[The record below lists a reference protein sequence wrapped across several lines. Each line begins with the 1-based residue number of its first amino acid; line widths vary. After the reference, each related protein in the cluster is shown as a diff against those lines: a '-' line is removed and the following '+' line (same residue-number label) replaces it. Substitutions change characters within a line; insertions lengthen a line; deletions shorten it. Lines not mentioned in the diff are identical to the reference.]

1 MARAAVKAKQ
11 QAAAKA
17 QPAKKRARGRRR
29 HAGGGNPNQQLF
41 FVKLRRGQ
49 RWVYALLA
57 LVFALT
63 FAFVGVGSG
72 SGNGLSQL
80 WTGLF
85 GGGGGS
91 SVSKAQDEIK
101 SNPAKGYRDLA
112 SAYESNGDNVQAIDA
127 LNRYLTLRKTN
138 ADAWTEL
145 GALQQSQGNKYATLY
160 SNAQQAAQSADPST
174 PFQPGG
180 SLAPQVGTN
189 AAYATASQAASTKAS
204 TYYQQATGAF
214 ALALKAYQRAST
226 IHPND
231 PTALEEV
238 AQAAESSGNLPVAVK
253 ALQKFVKKF
262 PHSPVLSQIK
272 QQLKQL
278 QKSQPT
284 VSSGNH

>member
-1 MARAAVKAKQ
+1 MARAAVRAKQ
-11 QAAAKA
+11 QARAKA

-112 SAYESNGDNVQAIDA
+112 SAYESNGDNVRAIDA
-127 LNRYLTLRKTN
+127 LNRYLSLRKTN

-145 GALQQSQGNKYATLY
+145 GALQQAQGNRYATLY

-180 SLAPQVGTN
+180 SIGPQVGTN
-189 AAYATASQAASTKAS
+189 AAYATASQAATTKAS
-204 TYYQQATGAF
+204 TYYQQAIGAF
-214 ALALKAYQRAST
+214 GLALKAYQRAST

-238 AQAAESSGNLPVAVK
+238 AQVAESSGNLPVAVK

-278 QKSQPT
+278 QKNQPT

>member
-1 MARAAVKAKQ
+1 MKAKQ

-41 FVKLRRGQ
+41 FVRLRRQQ
-49 RWVYALLA
+49 RWIYALLA

-85 GGGGGS
+85 GGGGGT

-112 SAYESNGDNVQAIDA
+112 SAYESNGDNVQAIAA
-127 LNRYLTLRKTN
+127 LNKLVALKKTN

-145 GALQQSQGNKYATLY
+145 GALESSEGSKYATLY
-160 SNAQQAAQSADPST
+160 TNAQQAAQAADPSA

-180 SLAPQVGTN
+180 SLASQVGTN
-189 AAYATASQAASTKAS
+189 AAYSTASQAAAAKSS
-204 TYYQQATGAF
+204 TYYQQATTAYNA
-214 ALALKAYQRAST
+214 ALTDYKKASH

-231 PTALEEV
+231 PTALETV
-238 AQAAESSGNLPVAVK
+238 ANAAETAGNVPVAIN
-253 ALQKFVKKF
+253 ALETFEKKF
-262 PHSPVLSQIK
+262 PHSPVLSQVK

-278 QKSQPT
+278 KKSQPPAA
-284 VSSGNH
+284 SSGNG